1 MDATKLDIFG
11 FDVFGLCVEG
21 VLLPRIWWIEEN
33 SKLAARRMPL
43 NILLINYQ
51 LIHKTISQHSQD
63 LDLHESAIEL
73 KNLFCL
79 IYCIYKEF
87 SPLICYYVYIF
98 FDVL

>member
-1 MDATKLDIFG
+1 VDAAKLDIFG

-51 LIHKTISQHSQD
+51 SMLIIST
-63 LDLHESAIEL
+63 
-73 KNLFCL
+73 
-79 IYCIYKEF
+79 
-87 SPLICYYVYIF
+87 SPKLPI
-98 FDVL
+98 